1 MYSFNANKM
10 PSTKVKPNP
19 KRMNSHPTDL
29 YQKLHQYEYHT
40 TKLAL
45 MKLKAIVEQRDQPK
59 QKKSLTKAPVYVKI
73 SMIPVK
79 EI

>member
-10 PSTKVKPNP
+10 PSMKVKPNP

-45 MKLKAIVEQRDQPK
+45 MKLKAIVE
-59 QKKSLTKAPVYVKI
+59 
-73 SMIPVK
+73 
-79 EI
+79 